1 MTLSSIQQRSYFYG
15 GGGGGCVESS
25 LCNFIAK
32 EKDVFVDGSQ
42 IWAICAFVALNIL
55 ISDGW

>member
-1 MTLSSIQQRSYFYG
+1 MTLSSIQQRSYFY
-15 GGGGGCVESS
+15 GGGGCVESS

>member
-15 GGGGGCVESS
+15 SGGGGGGCTEDS

-32 EKDVFVDGSQ
+32 EKGVF
-42 IWAICAFVALNIL
+42 CR
-55 ISDGW
+55 